1 MRYSRRKGTG
11 GEQAMSDPS
20 PGRVDAA
27 DTLPA
32 KGERPRRSRIRR
44 HAERSRPE
52 LAEAILWAGRVAHV
66 AYVVEGQP
74 YVLPM
79 AYWYEEGV
87 LYLPGA
93 PAGRPVR
100 ALAAGC
106 APS

>member
-1 MRYSRRKGTG
+1 MRYSRRKSTG
-11 GEQAMSDPS
+11 DESAMSDQGT
-20 PGRVDAA
+20 GRAGDA
-27 DTLPA
+27 DTLLA
-32 KGERPRRSRIRR
+32 KVERTVRSRIRR
-44 HAERSRPE
+44 HAERSKPE
-52 LAEAILWAGRVAHV
+52 LAEAILRAGRVAHV
-66 AYVVEGQP
+66 AFVVEGQP